1 MVEFYGKSY
10 YIDLDGITDKCRTGK
25 TVKDEDDEE
34 TLEINI
40 FKYEV
45 IKMCLDRVLGE
56 FSESESEID
65 AFLSKDNNISFNIA
79 FKTLIKNKIL
89 IEDLNEED
97 E

>member
-1 MVEFYGKSY
+1 
-10 YIDLDGITDKCRTGK
+10 
-25 TVKDEDDEE
+25 
-34 TLEINI
+34 
-40 FKYEV
+40 
-45 IKMCLDRVLGE
+45 MCLDRVLGE